1 MTPREP
7 GSTFSPA
14 LHFPDGYTREGFT
27 TLGMTAWDGDSEP
40 VARELLQN
48 CMDATREA
56 GRDHADVHFTI
67 ERVPLERIPGIA
79 AYREH
84 FETAV
89 REHGSD
95 ATGPAA
101 TGIQRIRDA
110 LAAADTGLL
119 VCRDNGLGLNTE
131 RLDGLLGE
139 GSSHKSQ
146 EQTGSYGIGHLTAFS
161 ASDLRYVLYAGRAHD
176 DDGALREIAS
186 GHAILASAGRAGA
199 HGYWI
204 QQPSLF
210 DPNRYPEAIPPVL
223 ARHLEM
229 TGDTGSVVCIVGF
242 NSFRE
247 DADSAL
253 LLRRAAAMHFL
264 AAVHDNAMTV
274 HVRDAVGRDSVVNR
288 SALPVLLDGV
298 REQRRS
304 STGLAGEF
312 AHRAW
317 RTLEEGELLTLAGAK
332 VRFRLLESGAQR
344 DSRVHVFRNGMWVAS
359 DVQQLR
365 TGAFAGY
372 RPFDA
377 VILLDHGELY
387 DLVCGAEGPEHR
399 GLTPKRLG
407 EKEQQDRL
415 NALLRALR
423 DGLRDHAGE
432 EQLSQQFIPRG
443 FASVRGVTLREA
455 ERVRRRR
462 FRREP
467 EGGRETPV
475 TGRGAGTVVTGS
487 NGHGTG
493 TRRSR
498 PASAPLAGRAAHVQ
512 STLVPRRGER
522 GEIESL
528 SVRWRFRDDPPPAAV
543 GVRVLWPSG
552 SDETCEAPLRP
563 EWIRMLAIRD
573 MDGTP
578 LREADRTGGVTELL
592 VPPTSGG
599 ISIQLAAA
607 VPAHAVLALDVV
619 RRVPSGDE

>member
-1 MTPREP
+1 MTPRES
-7 GSTFSPA
+7 GSTFPPA
-14 LHFPDGYTREGFT
+14 LRFPDGHTREGFT
-27 TLGMTAWDGDSEP
+27 TLGMTAWDGDPEP

-48 CMDATREA
+48 CLDAAREA
-56 GRDHADVHFTI
+56 GQEQAEVHFTI
-67 ERVPLERIPGIA
+67 ERVPLESIPGIA
-79 AYREH
+79 AYKEH

-89 REHGSD
+89 REHGSN

-110 LAAADTGLL
+110 LTASETELL

-161 ASDLRYVLYAGRAHD
+161 ASDLRYVLYAGRARD
-176 DDGALREIAS
+176 DNRALREVAS

-210 DPNRYPEAIPPVL
+210 DPNRYPQTIPPVL
-223 ARHLEM
+223 VRHLEM
-229 TGDTGSVVCIVGF
+229 TRDTGSVVCIVGF

-247 DADSAL
+247 DDDSAH

-264 AAVHDNAMTV
+264 AAVHDSAMTV
-274 HVRDAVGRDSVVNR
+274 YVRDAVGRDSAVNR

-298 REQRRS
+298 RDQRRS

-317 RTLEEGELLTLAGAK
+317 RTLEEGEPLTIAGAR
-332 VRFRLLESGAQR
+332 VRFRSLDAGAQR
-344 DSRVHVFRNGMWVAS
+344 DSRVHVFRNGMWIAS

-365 TGAFAGY
+365 TGVFAGY

-377 VILLDHGELY
+377 VVLLDQGELY
-387 DLVCGAEGPEHR
+387 NLACGAEGPEHR

-407 EKEQQDRL
+407 DREQQARL
-415 NALLRALR
+415 NALLRTLR
-423 DGLRDHAGE
+423 NGLRDHAGE
-432 EQLSQQFIPRG
+432 EELSSQFVPRG

-462 FRREP
+462 FRP
-467 EGGRETPV
+467 EVEGVQETPV
-475 TGRGAGTVVTGS
+475 RGRGVEAAVTS
-487 NGHGTG
+487 PNGHGTG

-498 PASAPLAGRAAHVQ
+498 TAPAPVPGRAAHVQ
-512 STLVPRRGER
+512 STLVPRRGNS

-573 MDGTP
+573 MDGVP
-578 LREADRTGGVTELL
+578 LREADRTGGVTELV
-592 VPPTSGG
+592 VPPISGG
-599 ISIQLAAA
+599 FSIQLAAA
-607 VPAHAVLALDVV
+607 VPAQAVLALDVV
-619 RRVPSGDE
+619 RRVPSE

>member
-1 MTPREP
+1 MTPRES
-7 GSTFSPA
+7 GSTLSPG
-14 LHFPDGYTREGFT
+14 LHFPDGHTREGFT
-27 TLGMTAWDGDSEP
+27 TLGMTAWDGDPEP

-48 CMDATREA
+48 CLDAAREA
-56 GRDHADVHFTI
+56 GREHADVHFTI
-67 ERVPLERIPGIA
+67 ERVPLEHIPGIA
-79 AYREH
+79 AYRRH

-89 REHGSD
+89 REHGSS
-95 ATGPAA
+95 ATGPAT
-101 TGIQRIRDA
+101 TGIRRIRDA
-110 LAAADTGLL
+110 LAAAETELL

-161 ASDLRYVLYAGRAHD
+161 ASDLRYVLYAGRARD
-176 DDGALREIAS
+176 DDRALHDVAS

-210 DPNRYPEAIPPVL
+210 DPNRYPKAIPPVL
-223 ARHLEM
+223 AHHLEM
-229 TGDTGSVVCIVGF
+229 TRDTGSVVCIVGF
-242 NSFRE
+242 NGFRE
-247 DADSAL
+247 DDDSAL

-264 AAVHDNAMTV
+264 AAVHDGTMTV
-274 HVRDAVGRDSVVNR
+274 HVRDAVRGDSVVDR

-317 RTLEEGELLTLAGAK
+317 RTLEEGELLTLAGAR
-332 VRFRLLESGAQR
+332 VRFRPLDAGAQR
-344 DSRVHVFRNGMWVAS
+344 DSRVHFFRNGMWIAS

-377 VILLDHGELY
+377 VVLLDQGELY

-407 EKEQQDRL
+407 DREQQVRL
-415 NALLRALR
+415 NALLRTLR

-432 EQLSQQFIPRG
+432 EELSQQFVPRG
-443 FASVRGVTLREA
+443 FASVRGETLREA

-462 FRREP
+462 FRP
-467 EGGRETPV
+467 EAEGLPETPV
-475 TGRGAGTVVTGS
+475 TGPGAGTVVTGS
-487 NGHGTG
+487 NSGGTG
-493 TRRSR
+493 TRSSHT
-498 PASAPLAGRAAHVQ
+498 ASAPGSGRAAHVQ
-512 STLVPRRGER
+512 STLVPRRGSA
-522 GEIESL
+522 GKIESL

-573 MDGTP
+573 MDGAP
-578 LREADRTGGVTELL
+578 LRESDRTEGVTELV
-592 VPPTSGG
+592 VPPVTGG

-607 VPAHAVLALDVV
+607 APAQAVLALDIV
-619 RRVPSGDE
+619 RRVPSGDQ